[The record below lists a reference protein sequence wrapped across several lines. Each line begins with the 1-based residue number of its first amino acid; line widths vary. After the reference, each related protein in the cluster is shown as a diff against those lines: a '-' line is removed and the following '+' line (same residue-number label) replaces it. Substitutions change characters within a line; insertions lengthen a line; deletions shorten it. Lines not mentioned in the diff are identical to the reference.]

1 MILCE
6 IQLSYRMFIET
17 ISSAHSVSLALAR
30 SLFSLSHSTF
40 HRFKSLCNVR
50 FLLLSSASLLHII
63 YYNTGLFCASSNF
76 RIFNS
81 LIPPECSSFQRS
93 VFLFAIVILMLMIL
107 RVFDKPN
114 VWWQMAIS
122 NLKKVECC
130 LFDFCTPNNSLLFS
144 PIRDCIT

>member
-1 MILCE
+1 MRNSTIVSDVYRDHKFCS
-6 IQLSYRMFIET
+6 LSLTRFC
-17 ISSAHSVSLALAR
+17 
-30 SLFSLSHSTF
+30 SLSHSTF

-114 VWWQMAIS
+114 VWMANGNIK
-122 NLKKVECC
+122 LEKKLNVAF
-130 LFDFCTPNNSLLFS
+130 LTFARRIIAYYFHQFVTA
-144 PIRDCIT
+144 